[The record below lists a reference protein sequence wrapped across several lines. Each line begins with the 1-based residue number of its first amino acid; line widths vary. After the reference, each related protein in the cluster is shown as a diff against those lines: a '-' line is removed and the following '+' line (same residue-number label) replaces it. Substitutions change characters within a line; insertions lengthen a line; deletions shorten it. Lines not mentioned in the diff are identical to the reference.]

1 MYGGL
6 EYHLVHTYADSL
18 ELRCEKARV
27 LGGANMGTRP
37 RRIEQ
42 LAGDPFTE
50 IRTTTLTDL

>member
-1 MYGGL
+1 VYGGL

-42 LAGDPFTE
+42 LRLGTPSQKP
-50 IRTTTLTDL
+50 

>member
-37 RRIEQ
+37 RRIEGAA
-42 LAGDPFTE
+42 LDPFTDT
-50 IRTTTLTDL
+50 RTDTLT